1 MVARNLCVSFRFSL
15 VAAAACLAA
24 SSSVGQHSATSS
36 ANPTAAVCSPNALQ
50 MGFSTMHPSIVA
62 MSETLFGTDMQHN
75 IAEWLTSY
83 RRAFRARNFP
93 SQTTSTQARALPE
106 LAIRTNGL
114 QPSKPFASL
123 TPNMSCWKMSSDC
136 SAVMATSGKS
146 SETWPRR
153 GMMLDGNVYP
163 VSMSEQATSEEES
176 GSSDDS
182 NGDECETPQICS
194 NANAAANRGVPNV
207 TPITTSATASEADK
221 MTSTNTEKYPVS
233 FKRGQR
239 VWPTPTV
246 NDSKNTA
253 GKEQFNRN
261 SLPLNAA
268 VCVDDGGNLILQN
281 LGKLMNPNF
290 CEWLMGWPVDWTGLR
305 PLETDKYQ
313 QWLRLH
319 GRE

>member
-1 MVARNLCVSFRFSL
+1 MVCRSLCVSFRFSL

-24 SSSVGQHSATSS
+24 SSSAGQRSATSS
-36 ANPTAAVCSPNALQ
+36 ANPTDAVCSPSALQ

-62 MSETLFGTDMQHN
+62 MSETLFGTDTQHN

-93 SQTTSTQARALPE
+93 SQTTCMQARALPE

-114 QPSKPFASL
+114 QQSKPYASL
-123 TPNMSCWKMSSDC
+123 NQNMSSWKMSSDC
-136 SAVMATSGKS
+136 LAVTAISDKS

-153 GMMLDGNVYP
+153 GMMLDGTVYP
-163 VSMSEQATSEEES
+163 VSMPEQAMSEEEY
-176 GSSDDS
+176 GSLDASS
-182 NGDECETPQICS
+182 GDECETPETCS
-194 NANAAANRGVPNV
+194 NASAAKKRGVQNV
-207 TPITTSATASEADK
+207 TAIITSATASEAAK
-221 MTSTNTEKYPVS
+221 TTSTNTEKYPVS
-233 FKRGQR
+233 FKRGLR

-268 VCVDDGGNLILQN
+268 VCVDDSGEIIPAT
-281 LGKLMNPNF
+281 LGKPMNPNF
-290 CEWLMGWPVDWTGLR
+290 CEWLMGWPEDWTGLQ
-305 PLETDKYQ
+305 PLATDKYQ
-313 QWLRLH
+313 QWWRLH

>member
-1 MVARNLCVSFRFSL
+1 MVTRNLCVSFRFSL

-24 SSSVGQHSATSS
+24 SSSAGQRSATSS
-36 ANPTAAVCSPNALQ
+36 VNNTAAVCSPSALQ
-50 MGFSTMHPSIVA
+50 MGFSTTHPSIVA

-93 SQTTSTQARALPE
+93 SQTTCTQARALPE
-106 LAIRTNGL
+106 LAIKTNGL
-114 QPSKPFASL
+114 QPSKPYASL
-123 TPNMSCWKMSSDC
+123 NQNMSFWKMLSDC
-136 SAVMATSGKS
+136 SAVTAISDKS

-153 GMMLDGNVYP
+153 GMMLDGTVYP
-163 VSMSEQATSEEES
+163 VSMSEQATSDAES
-176 GSSDDS
+176 GSSESS
-182 NGDECETPQICS
+182 NGDESETSGTCS
-194 NANAAANRGVPNV
+194 NVSAVKNRGVPNV
-207 TPITTSATASEADK
+207 TATGMSVTASEADK
-221 MTSTNTEKYPVS
+221 PTSTNTETYPVS

-268 VCVDDGGNLILQN
+268 VCVDDGGNIILEN

-290 CEWLMGWPVDWTGLR
+290 VEWLMGWPVDWTGLQ
-305 PLETDKYQ
+305 PLGTDKYQ
-313 QWLRLH
+313 QWSQLH

>member
-1 MVARNLCVSFRFSL
+1 MVCRNLCVSFRFSL

-24 SSSVGQHSATSS
+24 SSSVGQRSATSS
-36 ANPTAAVCSPNALQ
+36 VNNTAAVCSPSALQ

-75 IAEWLTSY
+75 IVEWLTSY
-83 RRAFRARNFP
+83 RRAFRAKNFP
-93 SQTTSTQARALPE
+93 SQTTCTQARALPE
-106 LAIRTNGL
+106 LAIRINGL
-114 QPSKPFASL
+114 QPSKPYASL
-123 TPNMSCWKMSSDC
+123 NQNMSSWKMLSGC
-136 SAVMATSGKS
+136 SAVTVILDKS

-153 GMMLDGNVYP
+153 GMMLDGTVYP
-163 VSMSEQATSEEES
+163 VSMSEQVTSDAES
-176 GSSDDS
+176 GSSES
-182 NGDECETPQICS
+182 NNGDESETLGTCS
-194 NANAAANRGVPNV
+194 NANAAKNRGAPNATV
-207 TPITTSATASEADK
+207 TGMSATASEADK
-221 MTSTNTEKYPVS
+221 TTSTNTEKYPVS
-233 FKRGQR
+233 FKRGHR

-268 VCVDDGGNLILQN
+268 VCVDDGGKIIPEN

-290 CEWLMGWPVDWTGLR
+290 VEWLMGWPVDWTGLQ
-305 PLETDKYQ
+305 PLATGKYQ
-313 QWLRLH
+313 QWLQLH

>member
-1 MVARNLCVSFRFSL
+1 MVCRNLCVSFRFSL

-24 SSSVGQHSATSS
+24 SCSVGPRSATSS
-36 ANPTAAVCSPNALQ
+36 VNNTAAVCSPSALQ

-62 MSETLFGTDMQHN
+62 MSETLFGTDMQHS
-75 IAEWLTSY
+75 IAEWLTLY

-93 SQTTSTQARALPE
+93 SQTTCTQAKALPE
-106 LAIRTNGL
+106 LAIKTNGL
-114 QPSKPFASL
+114 QPSKPYASL
-123 TPNMSCWKMSSDC
+123 NQNTSCWKMSSDS
-136 SAVMATSGKS
+136 SAATAISGKS

-153 GMMLDGNVYP
+153 GMMLDGIVYP
-163 VSMSEQATSEEES
+163 VLMSEQATSDAES
-176 GSSDDS
+176 GSSESS
-182 NGDECETPQICS
+182 NGDECVPPGTCS
-194 NANAAANRGVPNV
+194 DVSAAMTSGVPDV
-207 TPITTSATASEADK
+207 IAITSSAIASDQIK
-221 MTSTNTEKYPVS
+221 TTSTNTEKYPVS

-253 GKEQFNRN
+253 GKQQFNRN

-268 VCVDDGGNLILQN
+268 VCVDDGGSIIPEN
-281 LGKLMNPNF
+281 LGKLIHPNF
-290 CEWLMGWPVDWTGLR
+290 VEWLMGWPVDWTGLQ
-305 PLETDKYQ
+305 PLEMAKYQ

>member
-1 MVARNLCVSFRFSL
+1 MVCRSLCVNFRFSL

-24 SSSVGQHSATSS
+24 SSSDGQRSATSS
-36 ANPTAAVCSPNALQ
+36 ATPTAAVCSPSELQ

-62 MSETLFGTDMQHN
+62 MSETLFGTNMQHN

-93 SQTTSTQARALPE
+93 SQTTCTQAKALPE

-114 QPSKPFASL
+114 QLSKPFASL
-123 TPNMSCWKMSSDC
+123 NQNMSCWKMSSDFSEATAI
-136 SAVMATSGKS
+136 SAKS
-146 SETWPRR
+146 SETWPRQ
-153 GMMLDGNVYP
+153 GMMLDGVVYP
-163 VSMSEQATSEEES
+163 VTMLEQVTLDEES

-182 NGDECETPQICS
+182 NGDLSTILGTCS
-194 NANAAANRGVPNV
+194 DASAAMTSGVQNV
-207 TPITTSATASEADK
+207 IATTTSATASEAAK

-233 FKRGQR
+233 SRHGLR
-239 VWPTPTV
+239 IWPTPTV

-268 VCVDDGGNLILQN
+268 VCVDDGGNIIPEN

-290 CEWLMGWPVDWTGLR
+290 CEWLMGWPVDWTGLQ

>member
-1 MVARNLCVSFRFSL
+1 MVRRNLCVSFRFSL

-24 SSSVGQHSATSS
+24 NSSAGQRSATSS
-36 ANPTAAVCSPNALQ
+36 ANHTAAVCSPSALK

-62 MSETLFGTDMQHN
+62 MSETLFGTDMQDN
-75 IAEWLTSY
+75 IAAWLTSY

-93 SQTTSTQARALPE
+93 SQTTCTQAGALPE
-106 LAIRTNGL
+106 LEIRINGL
-114 QPSKPFASL
+114 QPSQQFASL
-123 TPNMSCWKMSSDC
+123 NQNMSSWKMSSDC
-136 SAVMATSGKS
+136 SVVTAISDKYC
-146 SETWPRR
+146 ETWPRR
-153 GMMLDGNVYP
+153 GMMLDGTVYP
-163 VSMSEQATSEEES
+163 VSMLEQATSDAES
-176 GSSDDS
+176 GSLAGS
-182 NGDECETPQICS
+182 NGDESETPETCS
-194 NANAAANRGVPNV
+194 NASAANKRGAPNV
-207 TPITTSATASEADK
+207 TATTTSAIALEAVNL
-221 MTSTNTEKYPVS
+221 TSTNTEKYPVS

-268 VCVDDGGNLILQN
+268 VCVGDGGNIIPEN

-290 CEWLMGWPVDWTGLR
+290 VEWLMGWPVDWTGLQ
-305 PLETDKYQ
+305 PLATDKYQ
-313 QWLRLH
+313 QWLQLH

>member
-1 MVARNLCVSFRFSL
+1 MVCRSLCVSFRFSL
-15 VAAAACLAA
+15 VAAAACLVA
-24 SSSVGQHSATSS
+24 SSSAGQRSATSS
-36 ANPTAAVCSPNALQ
+36 ANNTAAVCSPSALQ

-83 RRAFRARNFP
+83 RRAFRAKNFP
-93 SQTTSTQARALPE
+93 SQTTCTQAKALPE

-123 TPNMSCWKMSSDC
+123 NQNMSSWKMSLDC
-136 SAVMATSGKS
+136 SAVTAISDKS

-153 GMMLDGNVYP
+153 GMMLDGTVYP
-163 VSMSEQATSEEES
+163 VSMSERVTSDAES
-176 GSSDDS
+176 GSSES
-182 NGDECETPQICS
+182 NNGDESDQPGTCS
-194 NANAAANRGVPNV
+194 DASAAMTSGVPNV
-207 TPITTSATASEADK
+207 IATTTSAIASGQIK
-221 MTSTNTEKYPVS
+221 TTSTNTEKYPVS
-233 FKRGQR
+233 FKRGHR

-268 VCVDDGGNLILQN
+268 VCVDDGGNIIPES

-290 CEWLMGWPVDWTGLR
+290 VEWLMGWPVDWTGLQ
-305 PLETDKYQ
+305 PLATGKYQ
-313 QWLRLH
+313 QWSQLH

>member
-1 MVARNLCVSFRFSL
+1 MVTRNLCVSFHCSL

-24 SSSVGQHSATSS
+24 SSSAGQRSATSS
-36 ANPTAAVCSPNALQ
+36 VNSTAAVCSPSALQ

-93 SQTTSTQARALPE
+93 SQTTCTQARALPE
-106 LAIRTNGL
+106 LVIKTNGL
-114 QPSKPFASL
+114 QPSKPYASL
-123 TPNMSCWKMSSDC
+123 NQNMSSWKMSSD
-136 SAVMATSGKS
+136 SLAATAISDKS
-146 SETWPRR
+146 SVTWPRR
-153 GMMLDGNVYP
+153 GMMLDGTVYP
-163 VSMSEQATSEEES
+163 VSMPEQVTSEDEY
-176 GSSDDS
+176 GSLDASS
-182 NGDECETPQICS
+182 GDEFTTPVICS
-194 NANAAANRGVPNV
+194 NVSAAEKRGVPNV
-207 TPITTSATASEADK
+207 IATTTNATASEADK
-221 MTSTNTEKYPVS
+221 TTSTNTEKYPVS
-233 FKRGQR
+233 FKRGLR
-239 VWPTPTV
+239 IWPTPTV

-268 VCVDDGGNLILQN
+268 VCVDDSGEIIPAN

-290 CEWLMGWPVDWTGLR
+290 CEWLMGWPEDWTGLQ
-305 PLETDKYQ
+305 PLATDKYQ
-313 QWLRLH
+313 QWWRLH